1 MPTREHNGLVEMFRA
16 NPSLAPHFLESLFHR
31 EVPSHTKVTVG
42 ESVLDQMLP
51 IEFRAD
57 LVLELCDA
65 NEAVVTAVALEV
77 QRDQDPDKKFV
88 WPVYAAVLRAK
99 KRCPALV
106 LVIALDPEVA
116 RWASEPIET
125 GMGTFRPLVLGPAVV
140 PVVTD
145 RSLAERETEL
155 AILSAMVHG
164 NGPNGLEVV
173 TTAFDA
179 LRALDAEHAAVY
191 FQMVCDILL
200 EPMIKALEVLVMER
214 MMSEKAKFPP
224 FAQALIDRGVL
235 EGLRDGKIEGLRD
248 GKIEGLRDG
257 KIEGLRS
264 ALYRGFARRGI
275 SLMDEERT
283 RVEACTDLA
292 TLDSWLD
299 RVFDAKTASD
309 IFS

>member
-1 MPTREHNGLVEMFRA
+1 MPTLEHNGLIEMFRA

-31 EVPSHTKVTVG
+31 EVPSHTKVTIG
-42 ESVLDQMLP
+42 ESVLDQMIP

-65 NEAVVTAVALEV
+65 NDAVVTAVALEV
-77 QRDQDPDKKFV
+77 QRDQNPDKKFV

-125 GMGTFRPLVLGPAVV
+125 GMGTFQPLVLGPAVV

-145 RSLAERETEL
+145 RALAERETEL

-179 LRALDAEHAAVY
+179 LRGIDTEHAAVY
-191 FQMVCDILL
+191 FQMVYDVLR

-214 MMSEKAKFPP
+214 MTSEKAKFPP
-224 FAQALIDRGVL
+224 FAQALFDRGVL
-235 EGLRDGKIEGLRD
+235 EGLRDGEIK
-248 GKIEGLRDG
+248 
-257 KIEGLRS
+257 GLRS

-275 SLMDEERT
+275 SLMDEERA
-283 RVEACTDLA
+283 RVEACADLA